1 MTKKLSWFIILVV
14 TVITALS
21 VYLAA
26 RLPFDYD
33 FEHFFPQDSEELA
46 YFLEF
51 RKQFENDN
59 DYILIGIDNESGV
72 FQKDFLVKVDSFC
85 SILDT
90 LPNVEQVLSPTRLQE
105 LIISPLGP
113 VRIPLLRL
121 DSTAGMAKDS
131 ARIFD
136 SDEWVGTYFSED
148 GKSICVVLK
157 NKQIIKKR
165 ESDELLSALKQT
177 VAGFQFDHIH
187 LTGKVIAQ
195 EVYLRKMKTELL
207 VFVSSSMVL
216 VLLFLF
222 IAFRSFWGVVVPVIT
237 VMFAIVWVLGFMYLT
252 GGYLDLMTSLL
263 PTILFVVGMSDAVH
277 LISRYLDELRNGTGK
292 IDAIRATVRDIGMA
306 TMLTSLT
313 TAIGFFT
320 LMTINIKPIKEF
332 GFYVAIGVFIAYII
346 AILFIPSALYNL
358 PRPRITRVST
368 DKLIWNKV
376 LRKVFLLIVRNQRKI
391 IWIYGA
397 VIVLCLAGAS
407 QIKVNYF
414 LLQDLDEEVPLK
426 QDLNFFS
433 EHYAGGRPFEM
444 IYESKGDGDVLS
456 YQAIKQQDKVDRYLR
471 EEYGI
476 GFIVSPVNVV
486 KTINKA
492 LHNGSVNYYKVPESR
507 AAYNRVKKHM
517 EWLISS
523 KAFPKLISEDRS
535 KARFTGK
542 MGDIGSYEAGK
553 RSEALLAAF
562 NGQKGNEDF
571 NLVVT
576 GTATLIDSN
585 QKTLARNMLFGLG
598 IAFMAIALIAGILF
612 RSYSMAIISLIPNI
626 IPLLI
631 IAGIIG
637 MAGIDMNI
645 STSIIFTISFGIAV
659 DDTIHFLSKMK
670 LEMQSGKHYLYA
682 LKRTYL
688 STGRA
693 IVITTLILCAGFL
706 MLILSDFRSTHLIG
720 LLVSLTLLFAVLTDL
735 LVLPVL
741 LIYWGRKKQG

>member
-1 MTKKLSWFIILVV
+1 MTKRLSWFIILVV

-59 DYILIGIDNESGV
+59 DYILIGVDNERGV
-72 FQKDFLVKVDSFC
+72 FEKEFLVRVGSFC
-85 SILDT
+85 AALDS
-90 LPNVEQVLSPTRLQE
+90 LPNVEKVLSPTRLNE

-113 VRIPLLRL
+113 VEVPLVHI
-121 DSTAGMAKDS
+121 DSTGNLAKDS
-131 ARIFD
+131 LRIYN
-136 SDEWVGTYFSED
+136 SREWVGSYFSDD
-148 GKSICVVLK
+148 GRSICIVLK

-165 ESDELLSALKQT
+165 ESDELLRALKQT
-177 VAGFQFDHIH
+177 VARYSFDDVH

-207 VFVSSSMVL
+207 IFVSSSMLL
-216 VLLFLF
+216 VLIFLF
-222 IAFRSFWGVVVPVIT
+222 IAFRSFWGVMVPLVT
-237 VMFAIVWVLGFMYLT
+237 VMCAIIWVLGFMYIT

-277 LISRYLDELRNGTGK
+277 LISRYLDELRYGAGK
-292 IDAIRATVRDIGMA
+292 IDAIRTTVKDIGMA

-332 GFYVAIGVFIAYII
+332 GFYVAMGVFIAYVI

-358 PRPRITRVST
+358 PRPKITTVRTEKLLWNRI
-368 DKLIWNKV
+368 
-376 LRKVFLLIVRNQRKI
+376 LRKMFLIIIRNQKKI

-397 VIVLCLAGAS
+397 VIVLCLIGVS

-414 LLQDLDEEVPLK
+414 LLQDLDEGEPLK
-426 QDLNFFS
+426 EDLSYFAD
-433 EHYAGGRPFEM
+433 HYAGGRPFEM
-444 IYESKGDGDVLS
+444 TFQSRGKQDVLS
-456 YQAIKQQDKVDRYLR
+456 YEAIRQQDELDAYLR
-471 EEYGI
+471 EEFGV
-476 GFIVSPVNVV
+476 GFLVSPVNVV

-492 LHNGSVNYYKVPESR
+492 LHNGAQEYYRIPDTK
-507 AAYNRVKKHM
+507 AAYTKVKKHM
-517 EWLISS
+517 EWLMKSN
-523 KAFPKLISEDRS
+523 ALPKLVTEDRET
-535 KARFTGK
+535 ARFTGK
-542 MGDIGSYEAGK
+542 MGDIGSYEAGN
-553 RSEALLAAF
+553 RSEALMDAF
-562 NGQKGNEDF
+562 HKNIGNDDF
-571 NLVVT
+571 DIAVT

-598 IAFMAIALIAGILF
+598 IAFIAIALIAGILF
-612 RSYSMAIISLIPNI
+612 RSYSMAVISLIPNI

-637 MAGIDMNI
+637 ITGIHMNI

-659 DDTIHFLSKMK
+659 DDTIHFLSKMR
-670 LEMQSGKHYLYA
+670 LELQSGRHYLYA

-693 IVITTLILCAGFL
+693 IVLTTLILCAGFL
-706 MLILSDFRSTHLIG
+706 TLILSDFRSTHLIG
-720 LLVSLTLLFAVLTDL
+720 VLVSLTLLFAVLTDL

-741 LIYWGRKKQG
+741 LMFWGRKKQG